1 MDHLKRVQDGKKLKW
16 KQLPKRDLLNL
27 HLGSI
32 IDCKIDGKWNV
43 SNERSIICLLRNH
56 TQIAL

>member
-1 MDHLKRVQDGKKLKW
+1 MDHLKRVQDGKYLKW

-43 SNERSIICLLRNH
+43 L
-56 TQIAL
+56 